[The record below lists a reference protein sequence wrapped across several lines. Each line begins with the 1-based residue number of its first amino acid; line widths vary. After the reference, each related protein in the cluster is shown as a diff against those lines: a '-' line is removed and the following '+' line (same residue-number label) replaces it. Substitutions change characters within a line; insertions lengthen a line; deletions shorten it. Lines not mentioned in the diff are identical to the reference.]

1 MTAAHDDLLA
11 RFVEVCEA
19 DDRIV
24 AAFLGGSVARDEA
37 DGYSDLDLCI
47 VVVDD
52 AYDEV
57 VAGRP
62 EIVRRL
68 GEPLFC
74 EDFGNEDVT
83 FFILADG
90 TEGELNVARMSAL
103 GELAAGPLRPLLDE
117 HDLLPPSFP
126 SGGVGIED
134 LDEALERTLSWFW
147 HELSH
152 FVAAVG
158 RDQPWWAV
166 GQLEALRGLC
176 VNLVRIEA
184 GSPSLDEPYEK
195 LDATIRGSEL
205 DALRS
210 TFVSLEMAAILDAG
224 RRAVSF
230 FHGRGTAVAAARG
243 LPYPTE
249 LDRIMRARLDALDV
263 ERPTHLSR

>member
-1 MTAAHDDLLA
+1 MIRPNDALLA
-11 RFVEVCEA
+11 RFVEVCRS

-24 AAFLGGSVARDEA
+24 AAFLGGSFAREEA
-37 DGYSDLDLCI
+37 DGYSDVDLCI
-47 VVVDD
+47 VVDD
-52 AYDEV
+52 RAYDEV
-57 VAGRP
+57 VADRP
-62 EIVRRL
+62 EIVRLL

-74 EDFGNEDVT
+74 DDFGNDDVT

-90 TEGELNVARMSAL
+90 TEGELNVARERAL
-103 GELAAGPLRPLLDE
+103 EGLAAGPHRPLLDE
-117 HDLLPPSFP
+117 RGLLPPSFP
-126 SGGVGIED
+126 ADAIGIGE

-166 GQLEALRGLC
+166 GQLEALRGRC

-184 GSPSLDEPYEK
+184 GSVPLEEPYEK
-195 LDATIRGSEL
+195 LDTTIRGADL

-210 TFVSLEMAAILDAG
+210 TFVPLEMAAILDAG
-224 RRAVSF
+224 RRAVDF
-230 FHGRGTAVAAARG
+230 FHERGPAVAAARG

-249 LDRIMRARLDALDV
+249 LDRIMRAHLDALDV
-263 ERPTHLSR
+263 EWPTR